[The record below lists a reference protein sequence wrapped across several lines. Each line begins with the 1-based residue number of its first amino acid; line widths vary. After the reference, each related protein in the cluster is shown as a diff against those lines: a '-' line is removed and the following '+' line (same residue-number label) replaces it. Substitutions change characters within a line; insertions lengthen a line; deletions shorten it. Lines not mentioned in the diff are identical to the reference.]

1 MELGIVIE
9 VKFEHNK
16 KVLFD
21 KNVNDAFV
29 GSVTEVNDVQ
39 ALNVEPRIIDTESGI
54 VTEVNAVH

>member
-9 VKFEHNK
+9 VKFEHKK
-16 KVLFD
+16 KVLVD

-29 GSVTEVNDVQ
+29 GSVTEANDVQ
-39 ALNVEPRIIDTESGI
+39 PLNVEPRIIDTESGI